1 MRCQFCG
8 WDNAEGKDHC
18 EKCNKPLT
26 TDSAAAPSAH
36 DNAPGRKTERQQSA
50 SSFNPKATVR
60 ESALPTGAAPAAAQD
75 VCPSCG
81 FPLQE
86 GECANCGYNAK
97 PAAEAHQPAAETPK
111 NQTMKTP
118 ANNLADVRKT
128 VRPQRKGEK
137 EKTFTLTPISEETGQ
152 PEGEAIAFEGNSV
165 DLTRNNTAPRNS
177 TITSHTQ
184 ATLSWADGQWTI
196 EDKSE
201 YKTTFVQA
209 SGKTPLNKGTLILLG
224 NQLFRF
230 DG

>member
-26 TDSAAAPSAH
+26 SDGAAAPSAH
-36 DNAPGRKTERQQSA
+36 DNSLGRKTARQQSA
-50 SSFNPKATVR
+50 PSFNPKATVR
-60 ESALPTGAAPAAAQD
+60 ESALPMGAAPAAAHD
-75 VCPSCG
+75 LCPSCG

-86 GECANCGYNAK
+86 GECANCGYNAN
-97 PAAEAHQPAAETPK
+97 PAKAQQPAPSAPK
-111 NQTMKTP
+111 ANADKAP
-118 ANNLADVRKT
+118 AGNPADVRKT

-152 PEGEAIAFEGNSV
+152 PEGEAIAFEGDSV

-201 YKTTFVQA
+201 LKTTFVQA
-209 SGKTPLNKGTLILLG
+209 SGKTPLPKGALILLG